1 MCCKNTGNQGLP
13 KIQCRHYLYG
23 IVRMITPAYLKPGNT
38 VGIVCPAGYLPASSI
53 QTCVAV
59 LAQWGYRVMQGST
72 IGGNSST
79 YFSGTDQERLTDL
92 QRMLDDPA
100 VHAIL
105 CGRGGYGTGRIIE
118 QLDFSKFIESPKW
131 IIGYS
136 DITVLH
142 AHIHRHHQIVTLH
155 APMATAFNGEGWK
168 SEYIQSLREA
178 LEGISS
184 ACSGPD
190 HAFNRL
196 GAVTAP
202 LVGGNLALLAHLVGT
217 SSDMDTEG
225 KILFIEDIGEQLYN
239 IDRMLY
245 QYKRSGKLRS
255 LAGLIVGGFT
265 ECKDTERPFGKTAY
279 EIIQDAVAE
288 YTYPVCYDFPVS
300 HTERNVALKVGAT
313 YSLRVDATG
322 SLLAE

>member
-1 MCCKNTGNQGLP
+1 
-13 KIQCRHYLYG
+13 
-23 IVRMITPAYLKPGNT
+23 MITPAFLKPGNT
-38 VGIVCPAGYLPASSI
+38 IGIVCPAGYLPASSI

>member
-1 MCCKNTGNQGLP
+1 MWCKNTGNQGLP

>member
-1 MCCKNTGNQGLP
+1 MWCKNTGNQGLP

-38 VGIVCPAGYLPASSI
+38 IGIVCPAGYLPASSI

>member
-1 MCCKNTGNQGLP
+1 
-13 KIQCRHYLYG
+13 
-23 IVRMITPAYLKPGNT
+23 MITPAFLQPGDT
-38 VGIVCPAGYLPASSI
+38 IAIVCPAGYLPVAHV

-59 LAQWGYRVMQGST
+59 LNQWGYKVIQGT
-72 IGGNSST
+72 TVGGSSST
-79 YFSGTDQERLTDL
+79 YFSGTDAERLTDF
-92 QRMLDDPA
+92 QRMLDDQT
-100 VHAIL
+100 VKAIL

-118 QLDFSKFIESPKW
+118 QLDFSSFLLNPKW

-142 AHIHRHHQIVTLH
+142 AHLHQQYQVVSLH

-168 SEYIQSLREA
+168 NEYVHSLREA
-178 LEGISS
+178 LEGVTS
-184 ACSGPD
+184 ACSGPE
-190 HAFNRL
+190 HPFNRR
-196 GAVTAP
+196 GIVQAP

-217 SSDMDTEG
+217 SSDLDTTG
-225 KILFIEDIGEQLYN
+225 KILFIEDVGEQLYN

-245 QYKRSGKLRS
+245 QYKRSGKLAR

-279 EIIQDAVAE
+279 EIIHEIVAE
-288 YTYPVCYDFPVS
+288 YNYPVCFDFPVS
-300 HTERNVALKVGAT
+300 HTERNYALKVGAT
-313 YSLRVDATG
+313 YELRVDATG

>member
-1 MCCKNTGNQGLP
+1 
-13 KIQCRHYLYG
+13 
-23 IVRMITPAYLKPGNT
+23 MITPAYLKPGNT
-38 VGIVCPAGYLPASSI
+38 IGIVCPAGYLPASSI

-131 IIGYS
+131 IIRYS

-168 SEYIQSLREA
+168 SEDIQSLREA

-245 QYKRSGKLRS
+245 QYKRSGKLQS

>member
-1 MCCKNTGNQGLP
+1 
-13 KIQCRHYLYG
+13 
-23 IVRMITPAYLKPGNT
+23 MITPPYLKPGDT
-38 VGIVCPAGYLPASSI
+38 IGLVCPAGYLPASSV

-59 LAQWGYRVMQGST
+59 LAQWGFRVIQGST
-72 IGGNSST
+72 IGGSSST
-79 YFSGTDQERLTDL
+79 YFSGTDQERLVDL
-92 QRMLDDPA
+92 QRMLDDPS
-100 VHAIL
+100 VRAIL

-118 QLDFSKFIESPKW
+118 QIDFTKFLQYPKW

-168 SEYIQSLREA
+168 NEYIQSLHEA

-190 HAFNRL
+190 HAFNRS

-217 SSDMDTEG
+217 SSDLDTAG
-225 KILFIEDIGEQLYN
+225 KILFIEDVGEQLYN

-245 QYKRSGKLRS
+245 QYKRSGKLQA

-265 ECKDTERPFGKTAY
+265 ECKDTDRPFGKSAY
-279 EIIQDAVAE
+279 EIIQEAVAE
-288 YTYPVCYDFPVS
+288 CTYPVCYDFPVS
-300 HTERNVALKVGAT
+300 HTEKYEALKVGAT

>member
-1 MCCKNTGNQGLP
+1 
-13 KIQCRHYLYG
+13 
-23 IVRMITPAYLKPGNT
+23 MITPTYLKSGDT
-38 VGIVCPAGYLPASSI
+38 IGLVCPAGYLPAPAV

-59 LAQWGYRVMQGST
+59 LTQWGYRVIQGST
-72 IGGNSST
+72 VGGSSQT
-79 YFSGTDQERLTDL
+79 YFSGTDQERLVDL
-92 QRMLDDPA
+92 QRMLDDPT
-100 VHAIL
+100 VKAIL

-118 QLDFSKFIESPKW
+118 QLDFTKFSQFPKW

-168 SEYIQSLREA
+168 SEYIHSLREA

-184 ACSGPD
+184 ACSGPE

-196 GAVTAP
+196 GVVSAP

-217 SSDMDTEG
+217 SSDLDTEG

-239 IDRMLY
+239 IDRMLH

-279 EIIQDAVAE
+279 EIIQEAVAE
-288 YTYPVCYDFPVS
+288 YTFPVCYDFPVS

>member
-1 MCCKNTGNQGLP
+1 MT
-13 KIQCRHYLYG
+13 
-23 IVRMITPAYLKPGNT
+23 TPSYLKPGDT
-38 VGIVCPAGYLPASSI
+38 IGLVCPAGFLPAANV
-53 QTCVAV
+53 QTCVAI
-59 LAQWGYRVMQGST
+59 LAEWGYRVIQGST
-72 IGGNSST
+72 IGGTSQT

-92 QRMLDDPA
+92 QRMLDDPG
-100 VHAIL
+100 VKAIL

-118 QLDFSKFIESPKW
+118 QLDFTKFLKSPKW

-142 AHIHRHHQIVTLH
+142 AHIHRHHDIVTLH
-155 APMATAFNGEGWK
+155 APMATAFNGDGWK
-168 SEYIQSLREA
+168 SDYVHSLREA

-190 HAFNRL
+190 HPFNRL
-196 GAVTAP
+196 GSVTAP

-217 SSDMDTEG
+217 SSDLNTEG
-225 KILFIEDIGEQLYN
+225 KILFIEDVGEQLYN
-239 IDRMLY
+239 IDRMLF
-245 QYKRSGKLRS
+245 QYKRSGKLRC

-265 ECKDTERPFGKTAY
+265 DCKDTERPFGKTAY
-279 EIIQDAVAE
+279 EIIQEAVAE
-288 YTYPVCYDFPVS
+288 YAFPVCYDFPVS
-300 HTERNVALKVGAT
+300 HSERNIALKVGAT

>member
-1 MCCKNTGNQGLP
+1 
-13 KIQCRHYLYG
+13 
-23 IVRMITPAYLKPGNT
+23 
-38 VGIVCPAGYLPASSI
+38 
-53 QTCVAV
+53 V

>member
-1 MCCKNTGNQGLP
+1 
-13 KIQCRHYLYG
+13 
-23 IVRMITPAYLKPGNT
+23 MITPNYLNPGDT
-38 VGIVCPAGYLPASSI
+38 IGLVCPAGYLPAASV

-59 LAQWGYRVMQGST
+59 LAQWGYGVMQGST
-72 IGGNSST
+72 IGGSSQT
-79 YFSGTDQERLTDL
+79 YFSGTDQERLIDL
-92 QRMLDDPA
+92 QRMLDDPT
-100 VHAIL
+100 VKAIL
-105 CGRGGYGTGRIIE
+105 FGRGGYGTGRIIE
-118 QLDFSKFIESPKW
+118 QIDFTKFVQSPKW

-142 AHIHRHHQIVTLH
+142 AHIHRHQQVVTLH
-155 APMATAFNGEGWK
+155 APMATAFNGDGWK
-168 SEYIQSLREA
+168 NEYVHSLREA

-190 HAFNRL
+190 HLYNRL
-196 GAVTAP
+196 GTVTAP

-217 SSDMDTEG
+217 SSDLDTTG
-225 KILFIEDIGEQLYN
+225 KILFIEDVGEQLYN

-245 QYKRSGKLRS
+245 QYKRSGKLQS

-265 ECKDTERPFGKTAY
+265 ECKDTERPFGKSAY
-279 EIIQDAVAE
+279 AIIQEAVAE
-288 YTYPVCYDFPVS
+288 YHYPVCYDFPVS

>member
-1 MCCKNTGNQGLP
+1 
-13 KIQCRHYLYG
+13 
-23 IVRMITPAYLKPGNT
+23 MITPAYLKPGNT
-38 VGIVCPAGYLPASSI
+38 IGIVCPAGYLPASSI

>member
-1 MCCKNTGNQGLP
+1 
-13 KIQCRHYLYG
+13 
-23 IVRMITPAYLKPGNT
+23 MITPAYLKPGNT
-38 VGIVCPAGYLPASSI
+38 IGIVCPAGYLPASSI

-196 GAVTAP
+196 GVVTAP

-217 SSDMDTEG
+217 SSDLDTEG

>member
-1 MCCKNTGNQGLP
+1 
-13 KIQCRHYLYG
+13 
-23 IVRMITPAYLKPGNT
+23 MITPAYLKPGNT